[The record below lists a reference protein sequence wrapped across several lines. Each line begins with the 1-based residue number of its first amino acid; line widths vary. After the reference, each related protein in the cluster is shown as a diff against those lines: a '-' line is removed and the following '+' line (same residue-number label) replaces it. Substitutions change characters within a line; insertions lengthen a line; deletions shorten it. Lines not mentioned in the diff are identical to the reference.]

1 MFEKLEN
8 KNIHGESTDIW
19 ALGVTL
25 FYMLTG
31 RYPHQDSSDLEDLQ
45 NKITTVETDLS
56 LIKNEKCKKLLK
68 HML

>member
-8 KNIHGESTDIW
+8 KNILGESTDIW

-25 FYMLTG
+25 YYMLTG
-31 RYPHQDSSDLEDLQ
+31 SYPHEDSTDLEDLQ
-45 NKITTVETDLS
+45 NKIQMVETNLDR
-56 LIKNEKCKKLLK
+56 IKSEKCCKILR